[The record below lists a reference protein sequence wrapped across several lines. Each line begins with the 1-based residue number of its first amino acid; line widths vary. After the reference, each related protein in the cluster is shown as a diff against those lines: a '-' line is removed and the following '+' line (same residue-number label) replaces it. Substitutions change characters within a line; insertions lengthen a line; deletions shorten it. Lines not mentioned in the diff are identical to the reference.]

1 MRTMNAAAPVSR
13 LVLLAPERNERDAK
27 IRRYRLARLKL
38 SDDPGR
44 GAQKEAPFS
53 HLKRVYD

>member
-1 MRTMNAAAPVSR
+1 MRTMNAAAPITR
-13 LVLLAPERNERDAK
+13 LVLLAPPRDDRDAK

-38 SDDPGR
+38 TEDAR
-44 GAQKEAPFS
+44 KEASFT

>member
-1 MRTMNAAAPVSR
+1 MRTMNAAAPITR
-13 LVLLAPERNERDAK
+13 LVLLAPARGESERDAK

-38 SDDPGR
+38 TEDPR
-44 GAQKEAPFS
+44 RESPFS

>member
-1 MRTMNAAAPVSR
+1 MNAAAPVSR

-44 GAQKEAPFS
+44 TAQKEAPFS

>member
-1 MRTMNAAAPVSR
+1 MNAAAPITR
-13 LVLLAPERNERDAK
+13 LVLLAPARGESERDAK

-44 GAQKEAPFS
+44 SAQKEAPFS

>member
-1 MRTMNAAAPVSR
+1 MATMSTTPALNRV
-13 LVLLAPERNERDAK
+13 VLLGPTEAEREPK

-38 SDDPGR
+38 VEPAARPSGETR
-44 GAQKEAPFS
+44 YA

>member
-1 MRTMNAAAPVSR
+1 MSTPALSR
-13 LVLLAPERNERDAK
+13 VVLLGPTQVERQPK

-38 SDDPGR
+38 ADAADARLSPESR
-44 GAQKEAPFS
+44 YA

>member
-1 MRTMNAAAPVSR
+1 MRTMNAAAPITR
-13 LVLLAPERNERDAK
+13 LVLLAPARDESERDAK

-38 SDDPGR
+38 TEEPR
-44 GAQKEAPFS
+44 REAPFS